1 MQNALDHV
9 TLLNPS
15 KEAEGRLDL
24 REGGGGRWRNAFKTM
39 TVSCAPDLVP
49 RNAKQGH
56 ETSHDAPISKQHFPL
71 RWARETVRML
81 LDQGVKPVVSFQ
93 RNPAYLTNRDTH
105 TMIHTPNRINY
116 ILKYGSINKQYI

>member
-15 KEAEGRLDL
+15 KEAEGVLDI

-39 TVSCAPDLVP
+39 KVSCAPDLVP

-56 ETSHDAPISKQHFPL
+56 ETSQDAPISKQHFPL
-71 RWARETVRML
+71 RWARDTVRML
-81 LDQGVKPVVSFQ
+81 LDQGVKPVDEVLCDRSVSKKVLHRFTSATMA
-93 RNPAYLTNRDTH
+93 RRRDGH
-105 TMIHTPNRINY
+105 IE
-116 ILKYGSINKQYI
+116 